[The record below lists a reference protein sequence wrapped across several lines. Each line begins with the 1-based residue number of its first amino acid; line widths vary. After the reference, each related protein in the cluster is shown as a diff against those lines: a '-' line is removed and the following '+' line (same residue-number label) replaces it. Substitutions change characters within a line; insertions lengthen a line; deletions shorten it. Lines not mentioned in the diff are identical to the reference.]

1 MVFMQPEFAN
11 NRINLETNLDPDLE
25 PWDID
30 QNMLYRALLNLFVN
44 AVQAMPDG
52 GTLSVAT
59 LLATEGE
66 KKNAVIRIKDSGIG
80 MSKEKL
86 EMIFTPFYTD
96 KNRGTGLGLAI
107 AKNIIEEHNGS
118 IRVESEPGQ
127 GASFIISLAKQ

>member
-1 MVFMQPEFAN
+1 M
-11 NRINLETNLDPDLE
+11 
-25 PWDID
+25 
-30 QNMLYRALLNLFVN
+30 
-44 AVQAMPDG
+44 
-52 GTLSVAT
+52 AT